1 MERIKTGILEL
12 DEMLGG
18 GFMPGDAVL
27 IAGSAGSGKT
37 TLALQ
42 YLVNG
47 VTQFGDRGIY
57 VTFEELPNQIYRDAK
72 SFGWDLRKLEE
83 ENKFR
88 LICTSPNLLMQE
100 GGENILDEPIKEIQP
115 QRIVIDSLSHLQMYV
130 PESDLRKETYRLI
143 MYLKTKRL
151 SSVLTWES
159 PEIIGRSISVTEA
172 GMSCLVDSIVLLRY
186 VEIESSMRKALI
198 ILKLRGS
205 DHSKELRE
213 FVITPQGIKV
223 AAPFTQYEGV
233 VTGAPRK
240 LMTNGFREASNH
252 ARESSGGFSR

>member
-12 DEMLGG
+12 DKMLCG

-88 LICTSPNLLMQE
+88 LICTSPNLLMQTE

-130 PESDLRKETYRLI
+130 PESELRKEAYRLT

-159 PEIIGRSISVTEA
+159 PQIVGQSLSVTEA
-172 GMSCLVDSIVLLRY
+172 GMSFLVDGIVLLRY
-186 VEIESSMRKALI
+186 VEIESSMRKALV

-213 FVITPQGIKV
+213 FVITSQGIKV
-223 AAPFTQYEGV
+223 AAPFAQYEGI

-240 LMTNGFREASNH
+240 LMTDAFMETSN
-252 ARESSGGFSR
+252 RR

>member
-12 DEMLGG
+12 DEMLKG
-18 GFMPGDAVL
+18 GFMSGDAVL

-88 LICTSPNLLMQE
+88 LICTSPNLLMQTE
-100 GGENILDEPIKEIQP
+100 GGENILDESIKEIQP

-130 PESDLRKETYRLI
+130 PESELRKETYRLI

-159 PEIIGRSISVTEA
+159 PQIVGQSLSVTEA
-172 GMSCLVDSIVLLRY
+172 GMSFLVDGIVLLRY
-186 VEIESSMRKALI
+186 VEIESSMRKALV

-213 FVITPQGIKV
+213 FVITSQGIKV
-223 AAPFTQYEGV
+223 AAPFTQYEGI

-240 LMTNGFREASNH
+240 LITDGFMQASNQ
-252 ARESSGGFSR
+252 R

>member
-1 MERIKTGILEL
+1 MERVKTGILEL

-18 GFMPGDAVL
+18 GFLPGDAVL

-100 GGENILDEPIKEIQP
+100 GGENILDESIKEIQP

-130 PESDLRKETYRLI
+130 PESELRKETYRLI

-159 PEIIGRSISVTEA
+159 PQIVGQSFSVTEA
-172 GMSCLVDSIVLLRY
+172 GMSFLVDGILLLRY
-186 VEIESSMRKALI
+186 VEIESSMRKALV

-213 FVITPQGIKV
+213 FMITSRGIKV
-223 AAPFTQYEGV
+223 AARFAQYEGV

-240 LMTNGFREASNH
+240 LTTNGFREASN
-252 ARESSGGFSR
+252 RR

>member
-12 DEMLGG
+12 DKMLGG

-88 LICTSPNLLMQE
+88 LICTSPNLLMQAE
-100 GGENILDEPIKEIQP
+100 GGENILDESIKEIQP
-115 QRIVIDSLSHLQMYV
+115 QRIVVDSLSHLQMYL
-130 PESDLRKETYRLI
+130 PESELRKETYRLI

-151 SSVLTWES
+151 SSVFTWES
-159 PEIIGRSISVTEA
+159 PQIVGQSLSVTEA
-172 GMSCLVDSIVLLRY
+172 GMSFLVDGIVLLRY
-186 VEIESSMRKALI
+186 VEIESALRKALI

-213 FVITPQGIKV
+213 FVITSQGIKV
-223 AAPFTQYEGV
+223 AAPFTQYEGI
-233 VTGAPRK
+233 VTGPPKK
-240 LMTNGFREASNH
+240 LMTNGFMQASNQ
-252 ARESSGGFSR
+252 R

>member
-1 MERIKTGILEL
+1 MERIKTGIPEL
-12 DEMLGG
+12 DKMLEG

-42 YLVNG
+42 YLVSG
-47 VTQFGDRGIY
+47 ITQFGEGGIY

-88 LICTSPNLLMQE
+88 LICTSPNLLMQTE

-130 PESDLRKETYRLI
+130 PESELRKETYRLV

-159 PEIIGRSISVTEA
+159 PEIFGQSLSVTES
-172 GMSCLVDSIVLLRY
+172 GMSFLVDGIVLLRY
-186 VEIESSMRKALI
+186 VEIESSMRKALV

-213 FVITPQGIKV
+213 FMITSQGIKV
-223 AAPFTQYEGV
+223 AAPFAQYEGI

-240 LMTNGFREASNH
+240 LMTNSIGT
-252 ARESSGGFSR
+252 

>member
-1 MERIKTGILEL
+1 MERVKTGILEL

-18 GFMPGDAVL
+18 GFMPRDAVL

-72 SFGWDLRKLEE
+72 CFGWDLRKLEE

-88 LICTSPNLLMQE
+88 LICTSPNLLMQAE
-100 GGENILDEPIKEIQP
+100 GGENILDESIKEIQP

-130 PESDLRKETYRLI
+130 PESELRKETYRLI

-159 PEIIGRSISVTEA
+159 PQIVGQSFSVTEA
-172 GMSCLVDSIVLLRY
+172 GMSFLVDAIVLLRY
-186 VEIESSMRKALI
+186 VEIESSMRKALV

-213 FVITPQGIKV
+213 FVITSQGIKV
-223 AAPFTQYEGV
+223 AAPFAQYEGI

-240 LMTNGFREASNH
+240 LTTDGFMEASN
-252 ARESSGGFSR
+252 RR

>member
-88 LICTSPNLLMQE
+88 LICTSPNLLMQAE
-100 GGENILDEPIKEIQP
+100 GGETILDEPIKEIQP

-130 PESDLRKETYRLI
+130 PESELRKETYRLI
-143 MYLKTKRL
+143 MYFKTKRL
-151 SSVLTWES
+151 NSLLTWES
-159 PEIIGRSISVTEA
+159 PQIVGQSLSVTES
-172 GMSCLVDSIVLLRY
+172 GMSFLVDSIVLLRY
-186 VEIESSMRKALI
+186 VEIESALRKALI
-198 ILKLRGS
+198 IL
-205 DHSKELRE
+205 
-213 FVITPQGIKV
+213 
-223 AAPFTQYEGV
+223 
-233 VTGAPRK
+233 
-240 LMTNGFREASNH
+240 
-252 ARESSGGFSR
+252 

>member
-1 MERIKTGILEL
+1 MERVKTGILEL

-18 GFMPGDAVL
+18 GFMSGDAVL
-27 IAGSAGSGKT
+27 VAGSAGSGKT

-47 VTQFGDRGIY
+47 VTQFGDKGIY

-100 GGENILDEPIKEIQP
+100 GGENILDESIKEIQP
-115 QRIVIDSLSHLQMYV
+115 QRIVVDSLSHLEMYV

-159 PEIIGRSISVTEA
+159 PQIVGQSFSVTEA
-172 GMSCLVDSIVLLRY
+172 GMSFLVDGILLLRY
-186 VEIESSMRKALI
+186 VEIESSMRKALV

-213 FVITPQGIKV
+213 FMITSQGIKV
-223 AAPFTQYEGV
+223 AAPFAQYEGV
-233 VTGAPRK
+233 ITGAPKK
-240 LMTNGFREASNH
+240 LITDAFMQASN
-252 ARESSGGFSR
+252 

>member
-72 SFGWDLRKLEE
+72 SFGLDLRKLEE

-100 GGENILDEPIKEIQP
+100 GGENILDESIKEIQP
-115 QRIVIDSLSHLQMYV
+115 QRIVVDSLSHLQMYV

-159 PEIIGRSISVTEA
+159 PQVVGQSLSVTES
-172 GMSCLVDSIVLLRY
+172 GMSCLVDAIVLLRY
-186 VEIESSMRKALI
+186 VEIESSMRKALV

-213 FVITPQGIKV
+213 FVITSHGIKV
-223 AAPFTQYEGV
+223 AAPFAQYEGI

-240 LMTNGFREASNH
+240 LITDGFMGASN
-252 ARESSGGFSR
+252 RR

>member
-12 DEMLGG
+12 DKMLCG

-88 LICTSPNLLMQE
+88 LICTSPNLLMQTE

-130 PESDLRKETYRLI
+130 PESELRKEAYRLT

-159 PEIIGRSISVTEA
+159 PQIVGQSLSVTEA
-172 GMSCLVDSIVLLRY
+172 GMSFLVDGIVLLRY
-186 VEIESSMRKALI
+186 VEIESSMRKALV

-213 FVITPQGIKV
+213 FMITSQGIKV
-223 AAPFTQYEGV
+223 AAPFAQYEGV

-240 LMTNGFREASNH
+240 LTTNGFMKASSQ
-252 ARESSGGFSR
+252 R

>member
-1 MERIKTGILEL
+1 MERVKTGLLEL

-18 GFMPGDAVL
+18 GFLPGDAVL

-47 VTQFGDRGIY
+47 ITQFGDRGIY

-83 ENKFR
+83 ENKLR
-88 LICTSPNLLMQE
+88 LICTSPNLLME
-100 GGENILDEPIKEIQP
+100 TGGGESILDEPIKEIQP

-130 PESDLRKETYRLI
+130 PESELRKETYRLT

-151 SSVLTWES
+151 SSVFTWES
-159 PEIIGRSISVTEA
+159 PEIVGQSLSVTEA
-172 GMSCLVDSIVLLRY
+172 GMSFLVDGIILLRY
-186 VEIESSMRKALI
+186 VEIESSMRKALV

-213 FVITPQGIKV
+213 FMITSQGIKV
-223 AAPFTQYEGV
+223 AAPFAQYEGI
-233 VTGAPRK
+233 VTGAPKK
-240 LMTNGFREASNH
+240 LMTNEFMQASNQ
-252 ARESSGGFSR
+252 R